1 MVENMK
7 KVAMENGTMSVEER
21 NWFSMAYKNV
31 IGSRRASWRI
41 VSSIEQKEEAK
52 GNVSNVSVVRAYRR
66 RIEGELAGICQDIIA
81 ILNEHLI
88 PAAED
93 ADSRVFYNKMAGDYH
108 RYEAEFVTGDAKR
121 VASEASLEAYK
132 KATAISEAE
141 LAPTHPIRLGLALN
155 FSVFYFEI
163 MGQPE
168 EACSLAKRAFDD
180 AIARLDSVSEESYKD
195 STLIMQLLRD
205 NLTLWMSELEESGVP
220 TATLQQQK
228 QSTENEPA
236 APVVE
241 SKAGVDA

>member
-7 KVAMENGTMSVEER
+7 KVAVETGTMPVEER

-41 VSSIEQKEEAK
+41 ISSIEQKEEAK

-66 RIEGELAGICQDIIA
+66 RIEGELANICQDIIA

-108 RYEAEFVTGDAKR
+108 RYEAEFLTGDAKR

-141 LAPTHPIRLGLALN
+141 LGTHASHPSRLGLEL
-155 FSVFYFEI
+155 F
-163 MGQPE
+163 
-168 EACSLAKRAFDD
+168 
-180 AIARLDSVSEESYKD
+180 RL
-195 STLIMQLLRD
+195 LF
-205 NLTLWMSELEESGVP
+205 
-220 TATLQQQK
+220 
-228 QSTENEPA
+228 
-236 APVVE
+236 
-241 SKAGVDA
+241 